1 MLKTSERKT
10 FQYNK
15 EYVHVNLLMKH
26 LTQLLKDGQMK
37 DFLHYIFPTL
47 KN

>member
-15 EYVHVNLLMKH
+15 EHVNLLMKH
-26 LTQLLKDGQMK
+26 LTQLLIDGQMK